1 MKKQIGKTNGCR
13 VLGTFLLG
21 ISMAGLCATSVRA
34 EESPESVI
42 EQYVQLMDSQ
52 RWDEFAD
59 LHCSDENE
67 SLQSFFSNPA
77 NAEEHTGV
85 LNVEGAALVDLVE
98 IDLKDAQ
105 DMLYKDYDVDT
116 SKVFVFGVDY
126 DVFEDSKYY
135 SSGVNYNYITCV
147 KEDGNWKISEMLPIE
162 DPQKLVDC
170 GYEFGDDFSTAIDV
184 MDARKKGYYLN
195 YNGEVFGDISG
206 DNTPVPYA
214 ALTKY
219 SVPTSSTTVR
229 YKNASGTIEK
239 LKFHDYCLGVLA
251 GELRSSLYDG
261 PVRQAQAIAI
271 KTFTWHYIIIPHGAT
286 EGYDLNSSQQ
296 SYKPDYVSEN
306 KKVTEDYNT
315 VKNVWMESN
324 GGAIFT
330 AYYKLGTYG
339 DQSKYKNGG
348 EFKQAGARWL
358 YDNNVATTY
367 KSLLKYYYDSSSAST
382 GGAIRFFDNDKNEI

>member
-1 MKKQIGKTNGCR
+1 MKKQIRKANGCR
-13 VLGTFLLG
+13 VLGTLLLG
-21 ISMAGLCATSVRA
+21 IAMANLCTTSVQA
-34 EESPESVI
+34 EEAPESVI
-42 EQYVQLMDSQ
+42 EKYVQLMDSQ
-52 RWDEFAD
+52 NWNEFAN

-67 SLQSFFSNPA
+67 SLQKFFNNSSNS
-77 NAEEHTGV
+77 EDHTGV
-85 LNVEGAALVDLVE
+85 LNVEGASLVDLVE

-135 SSGVNYNYITCV
+135 SSGINYNYITCV
-147 KEDGNWKISEMLPIE
+147 NEAGHWKISEMLPIE
-162 DPQKLVDC
+162 DPQKLIDC
-170 GYEFGDDFSTAIDV
+170 GYKFGDDFSKAIDV
-184 MDARKKGYYLN
+184 MDARKRGYYLN

-206 DNTPVPYA
+206 DNTPVPYS

-219 SVPTSSTTVR
+219 SIPTSNTTVR
-229 YKNASGTIEK
+229 YKNESGNIEN

-251 GELRSSLYDG
+251 GELRGTSYDG

-271 KTFTWHYIIIPHGAT
+271 KTFTWHYIIIPHGST
-286 EGYDLNSSQQ
+286 EGYDLNYAQQ
-296 SYKPDYVSEN
+296 SYKPNNVSEN
-306 KKVTEDYNT
+306 KKVTEDYNA
-315 VKNVWMESN
+315 VKSVWMESN
-324 GGAIFT
+324 GGAIFI

-339 DQSKYKNGG
+339 SQSNYKNGG

-382 GGAIRFFDNDKNEI
+382 GGAIRFFDDKKNEI